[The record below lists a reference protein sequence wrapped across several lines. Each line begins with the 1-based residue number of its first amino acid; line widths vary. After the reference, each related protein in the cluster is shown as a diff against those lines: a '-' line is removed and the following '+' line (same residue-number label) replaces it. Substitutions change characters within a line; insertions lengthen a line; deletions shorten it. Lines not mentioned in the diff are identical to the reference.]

1 MFHVTF
7 GATLTICSDL
17 LCLGQVHSFHS
28 SLSVGQ
34 CAQRQPTSNPSRYA
48 GVLKIVNL
56 LAFWNWHQIESE
68 SKRGNRAKKSTK
80 KSHTISSIFRAQ
92 PVPPTDCSP
101 VFDAFPLSGS
111 TKTRQ
116 TPPPVFAHT
125 IHSYRPLLGPV
136 WPFFGI

>member
-28 SLSVGQ
+28 SLSEGQ
-34 CAQRQPTSNPSRYA
+34 CAQRLPTSMPSRYA

-68 SKRGNRAKKSTK
+68 SERDKEKHKKVTHNQFHLPSPTRSTDRLFARVRRL
-80 KSHTISSIFRAQ
+80 SAFRLHQNATN
-92 PVPPTDCSP
+92 PS
-101 VFDAFPLSGS
+101 
-111 TKTRQ
+111 
-116 TPPPVFAHT
+116 PPPVFAHT